1 LFGEVNDAT
10 RFEIIAAEPAGG
22 SVLPGPSPCP
32 RSTTAALR
40 RPDQPAPRLQIELL
54 QQLHLISNRGAKE
67 AMRYRYSRRGPE
79 VTRIERRVA
88 FVAVLAQISLDR
100 RRRYLI
106 GRKLVIASKFIRTQ
120 YSKCEPAAQMEFVLS
135 ALAPKCR

>member
-1 LFGEVNDAT
+1 
-10 RFEIIAAEPAGG
+10 
-22 SVLPGPSPCP
+22 
-32 RSTTAALR
+32 
-40 RPDQPAPRLQIELL
+40 
-54 QQLHLISNRGAKE
+54 
-67 AMRYRYSRRGPE
+67 MRYRHSRRGSE

-120 YSKCEPAAQMEFVLS
+120 CSKCEPAAQMEFVLS
-135 ALAPKCR
+135 ALAPKCRSLCSRASVSTLLCPV